1 MEFETRAIHAG
12 QEPDPATGA
21 VITPI
26 YQTSTYVQE
35 EVGKHKGYDYSRV
48 ANPTRTALETAL
60 ASLEGAEH
68 GLAYSSGLG
77 ATTTIMHLVDPGE
90 RVVLIADVYGGVYR
104 MTSQVYEPKGYKF
117 TYVPADEFDDNLAS
131 YLGDDVRL
139 VWVETPSNPLL
150 NVVDI
155 RRAAEA
161 AHKAGALLAVDNTF
175 ATPYLQQPLE
185 LGADLVVHS
194 TTKYLGGHS
203 DVIGG
208 FIATNDAALAERLRF
223 LQKSLGAVPGPF
235 DCWLVLRGIKTLA
248 VRMRQHCENA
258 RHIAE
263 FLNGHTGVER
273 VLYPGLP
280 GHPGHEVARTQMRDF
295 GGMVSFLAESEE
307 EAVAFCGRTKLFQL
321 AESLG
326 GVESLVEHPAR
337 MTHAST
343 ADAPFA
349 APRNLVRLSV
359 GIESVDDLV
368 ADLEAAL
375 VRSPARVPG

>member
-1 MEFETRAIHAG
+1 MDFETRAIHVG
-12 QEPDPATGA
+12 QDPDPATGA
-21 VITPI
+21 IITPI

-35 EVGKHKGYDYSRV
+35 AVGVHKGYDYARV
-48 ANPTRTALETAL
+48 ANPTRTALQEAL
-60 ASLEGAEH
+60 ASLENARH
-68 GLAYSSGLG
+68 GVAFSSGIG
-77 ATTTIMHLVDPGE
+77 ATTTLMHLVDPGQ

-131 YLGDDVRL
+131 YLDDDTRL

-155 RRAAEA
+155 GNAADA
-161 AHKAGALLAVDNTF
+161 AHAAGARLVVDNTF
-175 ATPYLQQPLE
+175 ATPYLQQPLD
-185 LGADLVVHS
+185 LGADAVVHS

-203 DVIGG
+203 DTVGG
-208 FIATNDAALAERLRF
+208 FVATNDDALAERLYF

-235 DCWLVLRGIKTLA
+235 DCWLVLRGLKTLA

-258 RHIAE
+258 RAVVE
-263 FLNGHTGVER
+263 FLQGHDAVER

-280 GHPGHEVARTQMRDF
+280 EHPGHDVARRQMRDF
-295 GGMVSFLAESEE
+295 GGMVSFLTATDD
-307 EAVAFCGRTKLFQL
+307 EAVELVARTKLFQL

-326 GVESLVEHPAR
+326 GVESLIEHPAR

-343 ADAPFA
+343 AGAPFA
-349 APRNLVRLSV
+349 PPANLVRLSV
-359 GIESVDDLV
+359 GIESAADLV

-375 VRSPARVPG
+375 ARRPAAV